1 MKKNQKLK
9 PLSEN
14 NPLQNRVRIIKTLNL
29 TKLKQKKWV
38 QQEEGSK
45 IHKILLQELL
55 TKQRLRTKDKVLIDK
70 ILLSLK
76 IIQAKLID

>member
-14 NPLQNRVRIIKTLNL
+14 NPLQNRVIIIKTLNL
-29 TKLKQKKWV
+29 TKLKQKKWA
-38 QQEEGSK
+38 QQEEGST

-55 TKQRLRTKDKVLIDK
+55 TKQRLRTKDKVLINK
-70 ILLSLK
+70 ILLSLR

>member
-38 QQEEGSK
+38 QQEEGST